1 MNTPKS
7 KAVIQYNRNYPSV
20 ADLKKGAER
29 RIPKFAFEYLVGGC
43 NHDENLQANHDDLK
57 SILLE
62 PQYLTKYQEP
72 NMQTELFGHVYDAP
86 FGIAPVGL
94 QGMIWPNAPEILAK
108 ASLKHNVPYILST
121 VSTSSIERISEL
133 SEGRAW
139 FQLYHPTEDSLRD
152 DLIQRA
158 SDAQCPVFVVIV
170 DVPSFGHR
178 PRDIRNG
185 LSMPPKMS
193 IRNILQVMTKPVW
206 ALETLIAGTPQFAT
220 LKKYMDSS
228 LNLKQLGE
236 FMNQTFTG
244 RMDKDKV
251 AAIRDR
257 WKGALVLK
265 GIVSEEDTQHAIDLG
280 VDGIIVSNHGGRQ
293 LDIGE
298 SSIKPMQRLAKTF
311 QGKIKVMLDSGL
323 TDGADAAR
331 ALAVGAE
338 FTFMGRTF
346 LYGVGALGRQGGE
359 HTLSLLKTELQQ
371 IMEQI
376 GCQRI
381 KDFPKFYIPSSK

>member
-1 MNTPKS
+1 MNNQKPKAS
-7 KAVIQYNRNYPSV
+7 IQYNRNYPSV
-20 ADLKKGAER
+20 ADLKQCAKKK
-29 RIPKFAFEYLVGGC
+29 IPKFAFEYLVGGC
-43 NHDENLQANHDDLK
+43 NHDENLEANHLDLK

-62 PQYLTKYQEP
+62 PQYLTNYQGA

-86 FGIAPVGL
+86 IGVSPIGL
-94 QGMIWPNAPEILAK
+94 QGLIWPNAPEILAK
-108 ASLKHNVPYILST
+108 AALKHNLPYILST
-121 VSTSSIERISEL
+121 VSTSSIERISEV

-139 FQLYHPTEDSLRD
+139 FQLYHPTQESLRD

-158 SDAQCPVFVVIV
+158 TDAQCPVFVVIV

-193 IRNILQVMTKPVW
+193 LRNILQIMTKPEW
-206 ALETLIAGTPQFAT
+206 ALKTLQVGPPQFAN
-220 LKKYMDSS
+220 LKKYMDKN
-228 LNLKQLGE
+228 LNLSQLGE

-244 RMDKDKV
+244 RMDIDRV

-265 GIVSEEDTQHAIDLG
+265 GIVSEEDTQRAIDLG

-298 SSIKPMQRLAKTF
+298 STIKPLQRLTKKF
-311 QGKIKVMLDSGL
+311 QGKIKIMMDSGL
-323 TDGADAAR
+323 TNGTDVAR
-331 ALAVGAE
+331 ALACGSE
-338 FTFMGRTF
+338 FNFMGRSF
-346 LYGVGALGRQGGE
+346 MYGVGALGGKGG
-359 HTLSLLKTELQQ
+359 HHIMSLLKTELQQ
-371 IMEQI
+371 VMDQI
-376 GCQRI
+376 GCEKI
-381 KDFPKFYIPSSK
+381 SDFPKFRIQ